1 MLKISKTWEMK
12 NMQQFKRLGGDRRVG
27 KFTEWNKNDENYC
40 IYCGDVAETRDHVPS
55 KAFMIEPYPDNL
67 PTISACEPCN
77 NGFSFD
83 ESYVA
88 SYINVFRR
96 KLDPRFFNEKIDK
109 ALKRDRK
116 LKELL
121 DSQINTVEQEIY
133 YSFDKDKF
141 QNIIIKL
148 AKGHAGFEFDYVDV
162 DGVTTL
168 WYDWKFNLNAKQIE
182 SFNMI
187 PSVDIM
193 PEVGSRVFNRIE
205 SGLNFQNGES
215 SIYLNW
221 IDVQKGIYRYLV
233 YFDEDHNISVKISIC
248 EFLFCIISF

>member
-1 MLKISKTWEMK
+1 M
-12 NMQQFKRLGGDRRVG
+12 
-27 KFTEWNKNDENYC
+27 
-40 IYCGDVAETRDHVPS
+40 
-55 KAFMIEPYPDNL
+55 
-67 PTISACEPCN
+67 
-77 NGFSFD
+77 
-83 ESYVA
+83 
-88 SYINVFRR
+88 
-96 KLDPRFFNEKIDK
+96 
-109 ALKRDRK
+109 
-116 LKELL
+116 

-193 PEVGSRVFNRIE
+193 PEVGSRVVNRIE
-205 SGLNFQNGES
+205 SGLNFYSDQF
-215 SIYLNW
+215 
-221 IDVQKGIYRYLV
+221 QCR
-233 YFDEDHNISVKISIC
+233 
-248 EFLFCIISF
+248 